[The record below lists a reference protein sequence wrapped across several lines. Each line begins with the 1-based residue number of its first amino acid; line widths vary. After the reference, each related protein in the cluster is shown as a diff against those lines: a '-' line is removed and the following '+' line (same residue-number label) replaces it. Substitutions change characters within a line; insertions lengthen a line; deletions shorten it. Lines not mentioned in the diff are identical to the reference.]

1 MPFRDD
7 FRKIS
12 GFSMF
17 DKGYGINIPADPF
30 RNSGLAGAAADFG
43 GSQSET

>member
-1 MPFRDD
+1 
-7 FRKIS
+7 
-12 GFSMF
+12 MF